1 MTCHLNSTIKFE
13 IESSHTS
20 CSRFCLLL
28 MLLFMF
34 SLSHYATTSFQK
46 YKNPFYFLIPNSNS
60 KTIKVRLHGT
70 IRNDDF

>member
-1 MTCHLNSTIKFE
+1 
-13 IESSHTS
+13 
-20 CSRFCLLL
+20 

-34 SLSHYATTSFQK
+34 SLSHYATTSLQK

-60 KTIKVRLHGT
+60 KTIKVMLHTT